1 MKSCSGHIASVE
13 ELRIP
18 LTPTP
23 EDERRKRESGPSDFL
38 GSDVFGYILGP
49 VLLVAF
55 AFILVTQEV
64 GGLRSTDPDDLED
77 MRQQYRDIQYDTID
91 TWGY

>member
-1 MKSCSGHIASVE
+1 M
-13 ELRIP
+13 
-18 LTPTP
+18 
-23 EDERRKRESGPSDFL
+23 
-38 GSDVFGYILGP
+38 FGYILAP

-55 AFILVTQEV
+55 AVILVTQEV

-77 MRQQYRDIQYDTID
+77 MRQQYKDIQYDTID